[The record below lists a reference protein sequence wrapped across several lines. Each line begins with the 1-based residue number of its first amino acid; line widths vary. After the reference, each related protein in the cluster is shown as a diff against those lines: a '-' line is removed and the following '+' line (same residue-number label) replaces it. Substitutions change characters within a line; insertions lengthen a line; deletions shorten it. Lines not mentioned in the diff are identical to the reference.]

1 MATLTYTTRDG
12 LARQHE
18 LGAAD
23 AGRLAAAMDGAGA
36 WFRASD
42 GWRLNLAEVLTARI
56 DGEPP
61 AAEPGMEAFRRVAEH
76 LRDLACLRM
85 AGGYDAQLACMDI
98 DRLAEM
104 HAAALAGRA
113 PEGGEA

>member
-1 MATLTYTTRDG
+1 
-12 LARQHE
+12 
-18 LGAAD
+18 
-23 AGRLAAAMDGAGA
+23 
-36 WFRASD
+36 
-42 GWRLNLAEVLTARI
+42 
-56 DGEPP
+56 
-61 AAEPGMEAFRRVAEH
+61 
-76 LRDLACLRM
+76 M